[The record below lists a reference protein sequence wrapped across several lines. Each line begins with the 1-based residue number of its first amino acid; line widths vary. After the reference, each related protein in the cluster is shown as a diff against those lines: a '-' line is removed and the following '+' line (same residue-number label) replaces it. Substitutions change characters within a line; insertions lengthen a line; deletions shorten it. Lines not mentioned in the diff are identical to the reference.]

1 MFDLNKSILNWKKSL
16 QSCDSFTRENID
28 ELESHLNE
36 QIADLTETGL
46 NDEEAFWV
54 AQKRIGSINTL
65 SYEYN
70 KINVWE
76 GIRKRLLWMII
87 GFIALGIIAH
97 IMNIANSLSY
107 AVCIYFDINLLTW
120 TYVIYSFQ
128 IFSIVLMFSF
138 VAWLFTEK
146 SKKFLARV
154 SNYLNEGSFLKYF
167 SFSSV
172 IVFVSI
178 IFMSI
183 YGLNWLSIWRKY
195 YVQSDIYREHI
206 SLTTQFNYVSWIIS
220 IIMVFIV
227 FFLGYKNLKKEK
239 SDLHII

>member
-1 MFDLNKSILNWKKSL
+1 MFDLNKSILNWKQDLKGNE
-16 QSCDSFTRENID
+16 SFTKENID

-36 QIADLTETGL
+36 QISDLSSAGL

-54 AQKRIGSINTL
+54 AQRRIGSIKTL

-76 GIRKRLLWMII
+76 RIRKRLFWMII
-87 GFIALGIIAH
+87 GFIALGIVSHTI
-97 IMNIANSLSY
+97 NIINSLSY

-120 TYVIYSFQ
+120 TYIINSLQ
-128 IFSIVLMFSF
+128 ISSIVLIFSF
-138 VAWLFTEK
+138 VAWLFTEN
-146 SKKFLARV
+146 SKKFLDKV
-154 SNYLNEGSFLKYF
+154 GNYFNEGSFIKYF

-172 IVFVSI
+172 TIFISI
-178 IFMSI
+178 IFMSV
-183 YGLNWLSIWRKY
+183 YGLNWISVWRKY
-195 YVQSDIYREHI
+195 YVQSDVYREHI

-227 FFLGYKNLKKEK
+227 FFLGYKNLNKEK
-239 SDLHII
+239 SSLNTI